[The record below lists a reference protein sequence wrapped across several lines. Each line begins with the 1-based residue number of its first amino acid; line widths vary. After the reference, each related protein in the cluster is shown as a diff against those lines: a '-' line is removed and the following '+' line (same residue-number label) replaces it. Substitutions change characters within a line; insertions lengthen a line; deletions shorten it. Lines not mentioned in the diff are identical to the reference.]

1 MDVYYNLS
9 NTYKNRKII
18 SMPNIIK
25 HGAAAAS
32 FLAFLSLSVPA
43 ISASNLTHSAY
54 SAYSNMHVVSISI
67 RKHNLQYSNIKR
79 YHRNESL
86 KSEFN
91 NDLKAFARIVSENIS
106 NPSTCNSEQ
115 LKAIEKKLSCD
126 VIKMDHI
133 LPNSPSLSLVKKLRK
148 PKTHMQSSTTF
159 SMRSFF
165 KRPDVRKLIGNFNF

>member
-9 NTYKNRKII
+9 NTRKKRKVT
-18 SMPNIIK
+18 SLLNVIK
-25 HGAAAAS
+25 YSAAVVS
-32 FLAFLSLSVPA
+32 FLSFLSLST
-43 ISASNLTHSAY
+43 ISAPNPIY
-54 SAYSNMHVVSISI
+54 SAYFDMHIVSVSK
-67 RKHNLQYSNIKR
+67 RKHNMQYSNIKK

-106 NPSTCNSEQ
+106 DPSTRNSEQ

-133 LPNSPSLSLVKKLRK
+133 LPNYPSLSVVKKLRK
-148 PKTHMQSSTTF
+148 SKTHMQSSTTF